1 MSLRNPLRER
11 ENNCALDEEDRGW
24 KENFVFFWK
33 KDRFRA
39 MKIRD
44 GTKNFNFERSFLI
57 DRCNF
62 ILIINPYK

>member
-24 KENFVFFWK
+24 KENFVFFGKRIDFERW
-33 KDRFRA
+33 RNRA
-39 MKIRD
+39 
-44 GTKNFNFERSFLI
+44 KNFNFERSFLI